1 MRFVPLVTR
10 PAPSYNGYMEQHPV
24 PQNVTTFQFRLIGD
38 MTLKQFGYLC
48 AGGVLAI
55 ISYKLPLPFFF
66 TWPMATAFALLG
78 VGFAFVP
85 IEERPMDVWVFS
97 FFKSIYSPTQYIWQ
111 KGHAPKVPPARVVP
125 AQPAKVLTPQP
136 QPAQKPTTTNL
147 PSVAH
152 IYAPSMVNAPA
163 SSVVSTHK
171 PKTFI
176 DQIINFFTL
185 PAKTTTQAAPLRPST
200 MVPPIVKS
208 VTGVRPPETVPVVLP
223 TASVVTPINDHKIQ
237 ELESAVSL
245 LRAQLSNQNIASD
258 RVLELQKQLTDLLK
272 DKTRTDDELISL
284 KRQINTESLDNAANP
299 PVPSISKQPNSEPT
313 VKPFNSIDAGVRAG
327 IPRFT
332 NIPNVITGIVQD
344 DTGAFLPA
352 ILITV
357 TNADG
362 IPMRALKTNK
372 LGQLAAS
379 TPLPNGVY
387 VIEVEDPRERFI
399 FDRIQVTL
407 NGSVVPAL
415 EIKAKSQKQ
424 VSREKMAQ
432 DIFGKAPM

>member
-1 MRFVPLVTR
+1 
-10 PAPSYNGYMEQHPV
+10 MEQHPV

-66 TWPMATAFALLG
+66 TWPLAAAFALLG

-111 KGHAPKVPPARVVP
+111 KGHAPLAPATNTPKPAAQPMSQPTNTQVVVP
-125 AQPAKVLTPQP
+125 QTP
-136 QPAQKPTTTNL
+136 PTTLTQHPVTPIPPTQ

-152 IYAPSMVNAPA
+152 IYAPPPA
-163 SSVVSTHK
+163 LGTPSVISTHPPQTFLDKIFVMFGMSPHTK
-171 PKTFI
+171 PAI
-176 DQIINFFTL
+176 S
-185 PAKTTTQAAPLRPST
+185 TTPTP
-200 MVPPIVKS
+200 VIPPTKS
-208 VTGVRPPETVPVVLP
+208 VTGVRPPEITPVEHKDVSPTPVVDTQKIHDLE
-223 TASVVTPINDHKIQ
+223 TAIAALQ
-237 ELESAVSL
+237 G
-245 LRAQLSNQNIASD
+245 QLSTRSVAD
-258 RVLELQKQLTDLLK
+258 ERVLELQKQLTDVLQ
-272 DKTRTDDELISL
+272 DKTHTEDELIAL
-284 KRQINTESLDNAANP
+284 KRKIENTALP
-299 PVPSISKQPNSEPT
+299 PVASPPTTQTNTIPT
-313 VKPFNSIDAGVRAG
+313 VRPFSSIDAGVRAG

-332 NIPNVITGIVQD
+332 SIPNVITGIVKD
-344 DTGAFLPA
+344 DTGGFLPA

-357 TNADG
+357 TNTDG

-387 VIEVEDPRERFI
+387 LIEIEDPRGRFT

-415 EIKAKSQKQ
+415 EIIAKSQKQ
-424 VSREKMAQ
+424 VTREKLAQ
-432 DIFGKAPM
+432 DIFGKPPM

>member
-10 PAPSYNGYMEQHPV
+10 PAPSYNDYMEQHPV

-66 TWPMATAFALLG
+66 TWPLATAFALLG

-111 KGHAPKVPPARVVP
+111 KGHAPKVPPARVAPTQPTKVLAP
-125 AQPAKVLTPQP
+125 QSQQAQQPATSS
-136 QPAQKPTTTNL
+136 L

-152 IYAPSMVNAPA
+152 IYAPPTVNSPAP
-163 SSVVSTHK
+163 SVISTHK

-176 DQIINFFTL
+176 DQIINFFTM
-185 PAKTTTQAAPLRPST
+185 PAKTTTQAAPLKPSIAPS
-200 MVPPIVKS
+200 VIKS
-208 VTGVRPPETVPVVLP
+208 VTGVRPPEVAPVVLP
-223 TASVVTPINDHKIQ
+223 TASVAAPINDHKIQ
-237 ELESAVSL
+237 ELESAVSM

-258 RVLELQKQLTDLLK
+258 RVLELQKQLTDVLK

-284 KRQINTESLDNAANP
+284 KRQINTASLENATNP
-299 PVPSISKQPNSEPT
+299 TVPPTSKQPNSEPT
-313 VKPFNSIDAGVRAG
+313 VKPFSSIDAGVRAG

-357 TNADG
+357 TNVDG

>member
-10 PAPSYNGYMEQHPV
+10 RAPSYNGYMEQHPV

-48 AGGVLAI
+48 AGSVLAI

-66 TWPMATAFALLG
+66 TWPLTTAFALLG

-111 KGHAPKVPPARVVP
+111 KGHAPKVPASRVAP
-125 AQPAKVLTPQP
+125 AQPTKTLAPQS
-136 QPAQKPTTTNL
+136 QPAQQPATPNL

-152 IYAPSMVNAPA
+152 IYAPQVI
-163 SSVVSTHK
+163 STHK
-171 PKTFI
+171 PKTFL

-185 PAKTTTQAAPLRPST
+185 PAKTTTQVSPLRPS
-200 MVPPIVKS
+200 PAASPIVKS
-208 VTGVRPPETVPVVLP
+208 VTGVRPPEAAPVVLT
-223 TASVVTPINDHKIQ
+223 TAPVATPINDHKIQ
-237 ELESAVSL
+237 ELESAISM

-258 RVLELQKQLTDLLK
+258 RVLELQKQLTDVLK
-272 DKTRTDDELISL
+272 DKTRTDDELVSL
-284 KRQINTESLDNAANP
+284 KRQINTASLENAANP

-313 VKPFNSIDAGVRAG
+313 VKPFSSIDAGVRAG

-332 NIPNVITGIVQD
+332 NVPNVITGIVQD